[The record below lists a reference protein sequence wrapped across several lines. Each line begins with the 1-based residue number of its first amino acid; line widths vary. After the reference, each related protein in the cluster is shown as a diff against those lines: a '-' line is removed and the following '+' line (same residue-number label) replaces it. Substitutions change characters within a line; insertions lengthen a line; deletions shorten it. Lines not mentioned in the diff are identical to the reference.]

1 MKNINKILYV
11 LIAVVAF
18 SFSTSCEIGDDDFS
32 APNYITFANKVENI
46 GVEIGGSTSYDVK
59 VFTANTTGADR
70 TYPVEVASSSTLDAG
85 AYTVPGSVTI
95 PGNSNEGI
103 ITIQISDVNIGDT
116 GETLVL
122 NLIDN
127 GDYSTGASATLNV
140 TQVCPTGDFFINF
153 TFDGYGSETT
163 WEVKDAN
170 GDVVASGGG
179 YEDGQESAS
188 SKLCLDSGDYTFTV
202 FDSYGDG
209 LSYPANGS
217 VTLVYN
223 GAAVGSIEGDFG
235 TEASIDFTIN

>member
-1 MKNINKILYV
+1 MKRYLNLFFT
-11 LIAVVAF
+11 LIAFSVVF
-18 SFSTSCEIGDDDFS
+18 VSCDYDDDYTP
-32 APNYITFANKVENI
+32 PNYVTFANSSANV
-46 GVEIGGSTSYDVK
+46 GVDIGGSTTYDVT
-59 VFTANTTGADR
+59 VYTANETGSDR
-70 TYPVEVASSSTLDAG
+70 TFDVAVGSASTLDAA
-85 AYTVPGSVTI
+85 AYTVPATVTV
-95 PGNSNEGI
+95 PGNSNEGTLSI
-103 ITIQISDVNIGDT
+103 DISDVNIGDT

-122 NLIDN
+122 NLVPQD
-127 GDYSTGASATLNV
+127 GLSTGESLTINV
-140 TQVCPTGDFFINF
+140 TQVCPTGDFFINIA
-153 TFDGYGSETT
+153 FDGYGSETT

-223 GAAVGSIEGDFG
+223 GAAVGTIEGDFG